1 MCTLP
6 LSCTHQLL
14 IDGLLQQTSLF
25 KLGDSANQ
33 RYSILVGCLVG
44 AHCALCPLDALTLWC
59 WYNCVGTSGIFF
71 TQKEV
76 QINKWRQ
83 ANTMWIKHLSSSLPN
98 GCIKVQTLSLS
109 LWSRSEEQFGS
120 AASIWRNMRMSIWAW
135 ITRPRQQLFRVQ
147 LAYYSCG
154 GEKTDFQLTLRR
166 QSVQC
171 SSEGLRRACLHLDG
185 ACDRIHAQP
194 LWWSLC
200 ETEAKFLWV
209 GSTISCCHDLNFV
222 LGWFF
227 FVSLLHRVGWQNDLM
242 LWLLSVGKPLPSSAL
257 EWRRANF
264 ALVSKCTGD

>member
-1 MCTLP
+1 MVFYSKL
-6 LSCTHQLL
+6 H
-14 IDGLLQQTSLF
+14 SLNW
-25 KLGDSANQ
+25 GTQ
-33 RYSILVGCLVG
+33 RTNGIPFL
-44 AHCALCPLDALTLWC
+44 LDAWSGLTVLSALFTLWC

-76 QINKWRQ
+76 QINKWTQ

-120 AASIWRNMRMSIWAW
+120 AASIWRNMRMSIWAS

-154 GEKTDFQLTLRR
+154 GGKTDFQLTLRR

-209 GSTISCCHDLNFV
+209 GSTISCSHDLNFV
-222 LGWFF
+222 LGWFVLF
-227 FVSLLHRVGWQNDLM
+227 HCCTEL
-242 LWLLSVGKPLPSSAL
+242 VGKMIWCCDFSLWGSLCPAL
-257 EWRRANF
+257 RLSGGEQI
-264 ALVSKCTGD
+264 LL